1 MVHITRYK
9 TENGKTT
16 VLENENKKNEQEQTS
31 RKKTENAGSE
41 KDGKKEEQ

>member
-9 TENGKTT
+9 TENGRTT
-16 VLENENKKNEQEQTS
+16 VLENENKKNAEQTP
-31 RKKTENAGSE
+31 RKKTDENAGSE

>member
-1 MVHITRYK
+1 MVHTTRYK

-16 VLENENKKNEQEQTS
+16 ALENKKNEPEQTP